1 VGCDW
6 GMMGKRCWR
15 GGVWNGVGRGRM
27 EWKWVEMGVKGEA
40 GGGWKT
46 TLLMASC

>member
-1 VGCDW
+1 MGGKG
-6 GMMGKRCWR
+6 GME
-15 GGVWNGVGRGRM
+15 WNG
-27 EWKWVEMGVKGEA
+27 VEMGVKGEA